1 MRGPR
6 CWEGLGLPL
15 PRATVDGGL
24 TSQRRVE
31 PWMSVKTSV
40 TNPVGAGAGRAALP
54 AVVLERRA
62 REAADTR
69 GLEEAGGGLADEARA
84 GARPAAGARAAGP
97 PRAGGRLV
105 VLAAKRPPLL
115 CMAVG
120 EPYVGGERG

>member
-1 MRGPR
+1 
-6 CWEGLGLPL
+6 
-15 PRATVDGGL
+15 
-24 TSQRRVE
+24 
-31 PWMSVKTSV
+31 MSVKTSV

-69 GLEEAGGGLADEARA
+69 GLEEAGGGLAEEARV
-84 GARPAAGARAAGP
+84 GARAAGARAAGP

-115 CMAVG
+115 CMAGVASCDSAG
-120 EPYVGGERG
+120 R